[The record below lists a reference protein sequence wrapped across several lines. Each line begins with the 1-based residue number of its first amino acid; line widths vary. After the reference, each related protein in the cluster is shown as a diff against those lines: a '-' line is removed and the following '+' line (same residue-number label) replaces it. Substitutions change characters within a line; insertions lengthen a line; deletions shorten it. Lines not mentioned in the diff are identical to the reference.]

1 MYITHT
7 GLAETT
13 TVATQAQSPAAYSGT
28 SDINFFNAQ
37 MNPSSHSGNGV
48 APPVA
53 TNLFNVSASES
64 AGAAKRVKRG
74 MRDTLLNKQTK
85 EAHALPESL
94 AAANL
99 EVVARVKMLGL
110 LVKGVDKIA
119 TLG

>member
-7 GLAETT
+7 GLAENGTI
-13 TVATQAQSPAAYSGT
+13 ATQAQSPAANNGT

-37 MNPSSHSGNGV
+37 MNPIGQSVSAVQPSM
-48 APPVA
+48 AS
-53 TNLFNVSASES
+53 NLFNMGAPES
-64 AGAAKRVKRG
+64 GAAAKRVKRG
-74 MRDTLLNKQTK
+74 LRDTLLNKQTK

-99 EVVARVKMLGL
+99 DVVARVKMLGL

-119 TLG
+119 TMG

>member
-7 GLAETT
+7 GLAENGAI
-13 TVATQAQSPAAYSGT
+13 ATQAQAPAANNGT

-37 MNPSSHSGNGV
+37 LNPSGQQVNGV
-48 APPVA
+48 APSMA
-53 TNLFNVSASES
+53 TNLFNVGATES
-64 AGAAKRVKRG
+64 AAARRVKRG
-74 MRDTLLNKQTK
+74 MRDTMLNKQTK

-99 EVVARVKMLGL
+99 DVVARVKMLGL

-119 TLG
+119 TMG